1 MKKIVFFIVFSMYSS
16 VFFSQT
22 NKLQDNVVLE
32 INGRPV
38 YKSDFL
44 QIYLKNNNNPKFDK
58 KSIDDYLDLYKKFKL
73 KVNEAEALGYD
84 TISKLKKELQG
95 YRKTLSS
102 SYLVDKEENSK
113 LVEEAYNRLKIEI
126 RASHILINPK
136 STNPEDTIKAYELIK
151 DIRKKVLNGEDF
163 SLLARQYSEDPSVTV
178 NGGDLGFF
186 TAFQMVYPFE
196 VVAYNLKKNEVSD
209 IVKTRFGYHLIKITD
224 QRPARGIIKAAHIM
238 IAVKKDS
245 KNDEIESARKKI
257 DEIYQK
263 LLNGEKFEDLAN
275 NYSDD
280 PGSSD
285 KGGKLPEFGSGTSTR
300 MVPEFEDQA
309 FKLTQNGEIT
319 TPFQTDFGFHIVK
332 RINYTPLA
340 SFEAL
345 KKELQNKVYKDERGK
360 KTQNSFISKLKQE
373 YTYTFNDKKALKWFV
388 KNIDSNYYLGKWN
401 DNKLTTN
408 KVIFY
413 FDNKPF
419 TQKMFSDFLKNNF
432 RQVSK
437 TSNIDLIN
445 KQFNSWVNSEILNYE
460 ESRLE
465 LKYPEFKSL
474 MQEYHDG
481 VLLYEIMTDKVW
493 NKASLDTIGLQNF
506 YNNNISKYQWKTRID
521 ATIYECQTN
530 DIALRVTKM
539 LKSNDTINSKHI
551 IEKINLTSELNLKV
565 KMNKFEIDELPYL
578 SNVNLKK
585 GITSIYAHNGKFY
598 VLKIAEIIQP
608 TPKTLKEAKGIIVS
622 DYQSFLEKTWLE
634 ELNKKYVFRINE
646 EIIYNLNK

>member
-1 MKKIVFFIVFSMYSS
+1 MKKIIFFTVLSFYSS
-16 VFFSQT
+16 LFFSQS
-22 NKLQDNVVLE
+22 NKFQDNIVLE
-32 INGRPV
+32 INGKPV

-58 KSIDDYLDLYKKFKL
+58 KSIDEYLELYKKFKL

-84 TISKLKKELQG
+84 TIVKLKKELEG
-95 YRKTLSS
+95 YRKTLAN
-102 SYLVDKEENSK
+102 SYLIDKEENTK
-113 LVEEAYNRLKIEI
+113 LVEEAYSRLKTEI
-126 RASHILINPK
+126 RASHILIKPKTSNPD
-136 STNPEDTIKAYELIK
+136 DTVKAYEFIK
-151 DIRKKVLNGEDF
+151 EIRKKALDGEDF
-163 SLLARQYSEDPSVTV
+163 GLLARQYSEDPSVTL
-178 NGGDLGFF
+178 NNGDLGFF

-196 VVAYNLKKNEVSD
+196 EAAYNLKINEVSN
-209 IVKTRFGYHLIKITD
+209 IIKTRFGYHLVKLTD
-224 QRPARGIIKAAHIM
+224 ERPARGIIKAAHIM
-238 IAVKKDS
+238 IAVKKDA
-245 KNDEIESARKKI
+245 KYEEVESARKKI

-263 LLNGEKFEDLAN
+263 LVSGEKFEDLAN

-300 MVPEFEDQA
+300 MVSEFEDQA
-309 FKLTQNGEIT
+309 FKLTQNGQIT
-319 TPFQTDFGFHIVK
+319 SPFQTDFGFHIVK

-345 KKELQNKVYKDERGK
+345 KKELQNKVNKDERSK
-360 KTQNSFISKLKQE
+360 KTQHSFINKLKQE
-373 YTYTFNDKKALKWFV
+373 YNYSFNDKKAIKWFV
-388 KNIDSNYYLGKWN
+388 KNIDSNYYFGKWN

-432 RQVSK
+432 RQVGK

-445 KQFNSWVNSEILNYE
+445 KQFNNWVNAEILKYE

-465 LKYPEFKSL
+465 SKYPEFKSL

-506 YNNNISKYQWKTRID
+506 YSSNTSKYQWKTRID

-530 DIALRVTKM
+530 DIALRVIKM

-565 KMNKFEIDELPYL
+565 KMNKYEVEDLPYL
-578 SNVNLKK
+578 TNVNLKK
-585 GITSIYAHNGKFY
+585 GITSVIPYNGKFY
-598 VLKIAEIIQP
+598 VLKISEIIQP
-608 TPKTLKEAKGIIVS
+608 TPKSLKEAKGLIVS
-622 DYQSFLEKTWLE
+622 DYQNFLEKNWLD
-634 ELNKKYVFRINE
+634 ELNKKYAFRINE